1 MSDIVLGGSVLDHGI
16 LEIAVDNATPAAYPT
31 TVPTTGI
38 GIKEPKNAQD
48 ASIPISNPISTAVS
62 VRVSPIVSPVKVQ
75 PRPFSS

>member
-1 MSDIVLGGSVLDHGI
+1 MSDIVLGGAPHFLV
-16 LEIAVDNATPAAYPT
+16 ETNVDIATPAAYPT
-31 TVPTTGI
+31 TVPTIGI